1 MMISPLLLRVAARE
15 RRAAVLTVG
24 LQVAATAT
32 FLPQA
37 WFLATGLAGM
47 VSGDTTT
54 LLRSAGAILG
64 LVLVRG
70 LLTWS
75 QARAAARLG
84 SAVRVRL
91 RDEALTGALVPS
103 ALHDPRRRDGALR
116 ATLVDGVDGV
126 DTYVTRYL
134 PAVAQVL
141 ILIPLVV
148 ALLFAVHPV
157 AAVVTGLA
165 GAMAVLAP
173 LLWRKVLVRRSS
185 THWDT
190 YEGLGSDLLESL
202 RGMTT
207 LRVLGETGVAR
218 ARITERSDA
227 LHRATVKV
235 MRTSLFDTALIDL
248 AVQGGILAAI
258 VLATSDALAAG
269 DRPATAY
276 LVLLLSSEVFRPV
289 RELARAWHAGYLGTS
304 AAPALAALG
313 AGTSPGRTR
322 PGDAAE
328 PTGTSDSSGNPDA
341 RAADAGHPDG
351 ISADGHPDGTSAERI
366 ADLVIDGVTFGYPGA
381 GRDVLREVDAVFGVG
396 AVTAVVGP
404 SGAGKSTLL
413 DLVLGHLEP
422 DAGRVHRGGL
432 PVRPEDVALVA
443 QRPVLFEGT
452 VRENL
457 VVARPAATDA
467 EILDACAAAGILE
480 EILALPDGLD
490 TRVAT
495 SGSTLSG
502 GQRQRLALGRAIL
515 SGRPV
520 LLADEPTSALDP
532 AAART
537 VTRTLARLAADRV
550 VVVVAHRPESLD
562 GVRRILELHDGVLQ
576 PAPGHDPARS
586 PQAPAPVDDAV
597 PLPETAPP
605 GETASPSETAA
616 TPTAL
621 SPGSHA

>member
-15 RRAAVLTVG
+15 RNASALTVG

-37 WFLATGLAGM
+37 WFLAAGLTAM
-47 VSGDTTT
+47 VSGDTAT

-103 ALHDPRRRDGALR
+103 ALHDARRRDGALR

-157 AAVVTGLA
+157 AAAAAGLA
-165 GAMAVLAP
+165 AVVAVLAP

-227 LHRATVKV
+227 LHRATVRV
-235 MRTSLFDTALIDL
+235 MRTSLFDTAIIDL
-248 AVQGGILAAI
+248 AVQGGTLAAV
-258 VLATSDALAAG
+258 VLATTDALASG

-276 LVLLLSSEVFRPV
+276 LVLLLSGEVFRPV
-289 RELARAWHAGYLGTS
+289 RDLARAWHAGYLGTS

-313 AGTSPGRTR
+313 AGVPPGPHPGGGSGGGEPSAAGAGSAARTGTGSASAAGDASSAGASGDSRGGRT
-322 PGDAAE
+322 G
-328 PTGTSDSSGNPDA
+328 S
-341 RAADAGHPDG
+341 RA
-351 ISADGHPDGTSAERI
+351 T
-366 ADLVIDGVTFGYPGA
+366 ADLVIEGVTFGYPGA
-381 GRDVLREVDAVFGVG
+381 GRAVLRDVHATFPVG
-396 AVTAVVGP
+396 TVTAVVGP

-413 DLVLGHLEP
+413 DLVLGHLAP
-422 DAGRVHRGGL
+422 GTGRVHRGGL
-432 PVRPEDVALVA
+432 PVGADDVALVA
-443 QRPVLFEGT
+443 QRPVLFEGSL
-452 VRENL
+452 RENL
-457 VVARPAATDA
+457 TVGRPAATDA
-467 EILDACAAAGILE
+467 EIRDACAAAGVLDE
-480 EILALPDGLD
+480 VLALPDGLD

-495 SGSTLSG
+495 AGSTLSG
-502 GQRQRLALGRAIL
+502 GQRQRIALARAIL
-515 SGRPV
+515 SERPV

-537 VTRTLARLAADRV
+537 VTRTLARLGADRV

-562 GVRRILELHDGVLQ
+562 GVSRVLELHDGALR
-576 PAPGHDPARS
+576 PAPDSPGTDVARRN
-586 PQAPAPVDDAV
+586 PAPV
-597 PLPETAPP
+597 
-605 GETASPSETAA
+605 GETAA
-616 TPTAL
+616 TAAPL